1 MGMISYQGDL
11 AEFKQVLEGMM
22 NEWYASTDDESE
34 DEEKPDF

>member
-22 NEWYASTDDESE
+22 NEWYAEATD
-34 DEEKPDF
+34 